1 MQEKCECSKKTIRDD
16 EQKQKLINRLK
27 RIEGQVRAVQAMI
40 ENDAYCYD
48 VLMQSSAINAA
59 ISSFNKEFL
68 TKHIQGCVVNG
79 IKEGDEQIVDELVDA
94 IKKFIK

>member
-1 MQEKCECSKKTIRDD
+1 MENCNCEKKKIRDE
-16 EQKQKLINRLK
+16 EQKQKLLNRLK
-27 RIEGQVRAVQAMI
+27 RIEGQVRGVIAMI

-68 TKHIQGCVVNG
+68 SKHIQGCVVNG
-79 IKEGDEQIVDELVDA
+79 IREGNDEIVDELIDT